1 MYWNLCRVL
10 IMKFQSPCWN
20 IYIYFLHIS
29 ISSRIQNSN
38 LVSRKPWC
46 HKNRRIFP
54 VPPPGRTSKP
64 SLRQTWR
71 LCFCLPSQFLHS
83 TQPLRDLSVGQDCPV
98 SKKQDPPN
106 NLLQNH
112 IAKMEGTIDNLGKTL
127 EIQIPMWS
135 CIQIEYPWIKWFKTS
150 FCPLTQP

>member
-1 MYWNLCRVL
+1 M
-10 IMKFQSPCWN
+10 MSQESSDFPCAA
-20 IYIYFLHIS
+20 
-29 ISSRIQNSN
+29 
-38 LVSRKPWC
+38 
-46 HKNRRIFP
+46 
-54 VPPPGRTSKP
+54 PGRTSKP

-112 IAKMEGTIDNLGKTL
+112 FAKMEGTIDNLRQNSGDPNPNVVL
-127 EIQIPMWS
+127 YPNRIPLNQMV
-135 CIQIEYPWIKWFKTS
+135 
-150 FCPLTQP
+150 